1 MKGGRDS
8 LGDPEVKMSGRPSP
22 DRYRSLQRQEATDQS
37 LQRQEATEAG
47 SGLPAGH
54 CWLKIALPSFMD
66 LIRFNYYHGDGKLE
80 NPSGFME
87 RFIIHL
93 PQ

>member
-1 MKGGRDS
+1 
-8 LGDPEVKMSGRPSP
+8 
-22 DRYRSLQRQEATDQS
+22 
-37 LQRQEATEAG
+37 
-47 SGLPAGH
+47 
-54 CWLKIALPSFMD
+54 LKIALPSFMD

>member
-1 MKGGRDS
+1 MNEKAGEIFTLVSPTSTMVSAFRDT
-8 LGDPEVKMSGRPSP
+8 LGDPQVKMVGRPSA

-66 LIRFNYYHGDGKLE
+66 LIQFNY
-80 NPSGFME
+80 
-87 RFIIHL
+87 I
-93 PQ
+93 